1 VAITTDSNTIVAGA
15 TDLGSTGAVVVWTY
29 NSGTSTYD
37 LHPSS
42 PLTYAG
48 TSATSFAAIGLCVS
62 DDGTIWAGDMG
73 SQTVVA
79 FALSGTSYSY
89 SASLSVGAV
98 TGATPEFPTLIRVT
112 PDGTVLVVSD
122 DAYGT

>member
-1 VAITTDSNTIVAGA
+1 MAITTDSNTIVAGA